1 MGSTQATAP
10 AKGFIFQAYYGLYF
24 VFLNKNY
31 KNISSIDIEGK
42 EEDIV
47 IHYKDKS
54 LDLIQVKTAEIP
66 RKDKSFHADRFE
78 KGLGT
83 LLTSLNKSIAD
94 GIEVNR
100 CIYTNNFINQGIDWL
115 TTKVDEGREENFV
128 MKFTNFGDDEIKRL
142 EKYISLQVK
151 DKLYLAR
158 IDDSYFSDDNRKI
171 LEDLKELIKEF
182 NLSAKTI
189 SIYTHLRDLFTHN
202 STKKIEIPIEKVA
215 WTFIKHEWE
224 LTDYYKPFNELF
236 CLELDNLDIQ
246 TIEDLIDGTFSLDLI
261 ENISSHFNLH
271 LELKSSEISHKL
283 KNPDTK
289 IFRGEILK
297 EFVESHYHQFLNKDY
312 LYIDTPISIEEK
324 ILLYKFLLFFLYRK
338 NRETNKI
345 YNEFELEGVFK

>member
-100 CIYTNNFINQGIDWL
+100 CIYTNNFIKGYSL
-115 TTKVDEGREENFV
+115 VESA
-128 MKFTNFGDDEIKRL
+128 IKKNRTL
-142 EKYISLQVK
+142 QPVISTAHK
-151 DKLYLAR
+151 
-158 IDDSYFSDDNRKI
+158 IFSNSRMNDVINSNSI
-171 LEDLKELIKEF
+171 SIAFQKEL
-182 NLSAKTI
+182 S
-189 SIYTHLRDLFTHN
+189 
-202 STKKIEIPIEKVA
+202 
-215 WTFIKHEWE
+215 
-224 LTDYYKPFNELF
+224 
-236 CLELDNLDIQ
+236 
-246 TIEDLIDGTFSLDLI
+246 
-261 ENISSHFNLH
+261 
-271 LELKSSEISHKL
+271 
-283 KNPDTK
+283 
-289 IFRGEILK
+289 
-297 EFVESHYHQFLNKDY
+297 
-312 LYIDTPISIEEK
+312 
-324 ILLYKFLLFFLYRK
+324 
-338 NRETNKI
+338 
-345 YNEFELEGVFK
+345 